1 MKLILCLVSSFLF
14 LGVALF
20 AQVPG
25 MMTMQPASVPQGTDL
40 GANNTVN
47 AAGIALGNRVKLRGF
62 VDFAYSHLNDALDS
76 TDDRLSTAADVDFL
90 LDFSPLTAEVHLAGV
105 TGTGKSFGIE
115 QAFGRYSFN
124 RDFNITFGR
133 QVTNLGYEG
142 DEPTDLH
149 AVSYAYLF
157 DGLTKHY
164 ASRSTLNSIDNS
176 LGTNLSGTHFRKN
189 NVDGV
194 RANFNNGR
202 FGLSLGLHDKY
213 WVKDDLNDNIALD
226 IAASLMI
233 VPGLEA
239 RLGYAHEELDGNEI
253 HQFNTWVGYS
263 ANDLTLALE
272 YDNFDIMGADL
283 WDIMIFANYQFT
295 NWFGL
300 TFRYAHEDLEN
311 GAANLDSDR
320 FTLALLF
327 AVTEN
332 FGLNVEYSHTN
343 IDTNTLL
350 GDGDMDEFY
359 VEGLLTF

>member
-1 MKLILCLVSSFLF
+1 MKLTLCLVSSLLL
-14 LGVALF
+14 LGGSLF

-62 VDFAYSHLNDALDS
+62 VDFVYSHLDNETG
-76 TDDRLSTAADVDFL
+76 TDDDRFTTAADVDFL
-90 LDFSPLTAEVHLAGV
+90 LDFSPITAEVHLAGMTHEIV
-105 TGTGKSFGIE
+105 KDFGIE
-115 QAFGRYSFN
+115 QAFGRYAFN

-149 AVSYAYLF
+149 AVSNAYLLDVSTQHPATSSAF
-157 DGLTKHY
+157 ASLGLTAPK
-164 ASRSTLNSIDNS
+164 I
-176 LGTNLSGTHFRKN
+176 RKN
-189 NVDGV
+189 YVDGV

-213 WVKDDLNDNIALD
+213 WVKDDLNDNVALD

-239 RLGYAHEELDGNEI
+239 RLGYAHEELDSNEI
-253 HQFNTWVGYS
+253 TQFNTWIGYS

-272 YDNFDIMGADL
+272 YDNFDVQGADL
-283 WDIMIFANYQFT
+283 WDIMVLANYQFT
-295 NWFGL
+295 NLFGL
-300 TFRYAHEDLEN
+300 TFRYAHEDLETT
-311 GAANLDSDR
+311 AMTVDSNR
-320 FTLALLF
+320 FTLAFLF
-327 AVTEN
+327 AVTSN
-332 FGLNVEYSHTN
+332 FGVNVEYSHTKV
-343 IDTNTLL
+343 DTNDVTI
-350 GDGDMDEFY
+350 GDGDVNEFY

>member
-1 MKLILCLVSSFLF
+1 MKLTLCLVSSLLL
-14 LGVALF
+14 LGGSLF

-62 VDFAYSHLNDALDS
+62 VDFAYSHLDNELD
-76 TDDRLSTAADVDFL
+76 TDDDRFTTAADVDFL
-90 LDFSPLTAEVHLAGV
+90 LDFSPITAEVHLYGT
-105 TGTGKSFGIE
+105 TGIGNNFGIE
-115 QAFGRYSFN
+115 QAFGRYAFN

-149 AVSYAYLF
+149 AVSNAYLF
-157 DGLTKHY
+157 DIATKHP
-164 ASRSTLNSIDNS
+164 ANVS
-176 LGTNLSGTHFRKN
+176 LGGALGLPTAHFRKN
-189 NVDGV
+189 YVDGV

-239 RLGYAHEELDGNEI
+239 RLGYAHEELDSNEI
-253 HQFNTWVGYS
+253 TQFNTWIGYS

-272 YDNFDIMGADL
+272 YDNFDLAGTDL
-283 WDIMIFANYQFT
+283 WDIMILANYQFT
-295 NWFGL
+295 NLFGL
-300 TFRYAHEDLEN
+300 TFRYAHEDLEI
-311 GAANLDSDR
+311 GATNLDSNR
-320 FTLALLF
+320 FTLAFLF
-327 AVTEN
+327 AVTSN
-332 FGLNVEYSHTN
+332 FGVNVEYSHTKV
-343 IDTNTLL
+343 DTNNVTI
-350 GDGDMDEFY
+350 GDGDINEFY